1 MPYCIFRFKKHHV
14 GAIAPMYRHNER
26 TKQSYESNPDIDPAR
41 KQDNYHLIAPTQS
54 YYMEIERLIKIN
66 GSRRRANS
74 VLMVETIISVTP
86 EYFDRLPAGEQK
98 EFFQSVTDF
107 MKQRIGEQNI
117 LSAIVH
123 MDETSPHM
131 HLCFCPITKDGR
143 LCAKDILGN
152 AKELA
157 RWQDDIFEHVQE
169 RWSELERGESARE
182 TGRKHIPTWLF
193 KKAQKL
199 DMEAERIVAA
209 LTDINAFNAGKK
221 KDAALAIIAEWLPE
235 AQRFTAQLGS
245 VDSYISDVKREY
257 KAAEAFIGAENRV
270 LQEQVNELD
279 NAYVRSQR
287 EVYELRE
294 SLRKQKKLLD
304 RIPREVLE
312 AVQEK
317 KARKER

>member
-26 TKQSYESNPDIDPAR
+26 TKQSYESNPEIDPTR
-41 KQDNYHLIAPTQS
+41 KQDNYHLIAPKQS
-54 YYMEIERLIKIN
+54 YYMEIERLIKLN

-86 EYFDRLPAGEQK
+86 EYFDHLPAGEQK
-98 EFFQSVTDF
+98 ELFQSVTDF

-152 AKELA
+152 AKDLA
-157 RWQDDIFEHVQE
+157 RWQDDIFEHLHE
-169 RWSELERGESARE
+169 RWPELERGEPAHE

-199 DMEAERIVAA
+199 DKEAERIVAA
-209 LTDINAFNAGKK
+209 LSDINAFNAGKK
-221 KDAALAIIAEWLPE
+221 KEAALAIIAEWLPE

-245 VDSYISDVKREY
+245 VDSYVSDIKREY
-257 KAAEAFIGAENRV
+257 RAVEAFIGSENRY
-270 LQEQVNELD
+270 LQDKVNELD
-279 NAYVRSQR
+279 KAHVRSQH
-287 EVYELRE
+287 EVFELRE
-294 SLRKQKKLLD
+294 ALRKQRKLLD
-304 RIPREVLE
+304 RIPKEIVNSLITEQKRRE
-312 AVQEK
+312 
-317 KARKER
+317 R

>member
-1 MPYCIFRFKKHHV
+1 MPYCIFRFKKHHT

-26 TKQSYESNPDIDPAR
+26 TKASYESNPDIDPAR
-41 KQDNYHLIAPTQS
+41 KEDNYHLIAPKQS
-54 YYMEIERLIKIN
+54 YYMEIERHIKLN
-66 GSRRRANS
+66 GCRRRANS

-152 AKELA
+152 AKALA
-157 RWQDDIFEHVQE
+157 KWQDDIFEHVNE
-169 RWSELERGESARE
+169 RWPELERGEPARE

-209 LTDINAFNAGKK
+209 LSDINAFNAGKK
-221 KDAALAIIAEWLPE
+221 KEAALAIIAEWLPE
-235 AQRFTAQLGS
+235 AKRFTAQLGS
-245 VDSYISDVKREY
+245 VESYVSDVKREY

-287 EVYELRE
+287 EVYALRE
-294 SLRKQKKLLD
+294 TLRKQKKLLD
-304 RIPREVLE
+304 KIPKEVLE
-312 AVQEK
+312 VVQREK
-317 KARKER
+317 QRKER